1 MAHRLAG
8 ETVESARRVDSQNRY
23 TVGDLWRLVG
33 TIRAGAKG
41 AIDDKIDRRQHL
53 RIGGNNLDVNAPAAQ
68 DAGRHHGIGAVI
80 SRTSD
85 RDHSPAVYAAQH
97 LTSDARNMPRG
108 PSDQLVESFQ
118 CIGVDLPHLSRS
130 DDWNHE

>member
-1 MAHRLAG
+1 M
-8 ETVESARRVDSQNRY
+8 
-23 TVGDLWRLVG
+23 WRLVR

-41 AIDDKIDRRQHL
+41 TIDDKIGRRQLL
-53 RIGGNNLDVNAPAAQ
+53 RIGCNNLDVNAPAAQ
-68 DAGRHHGIGAVI
+68 DAGCHPGIGAVV

-97 LTSDARNMPRG
+97 LTSVARNMPRSPG
-108 PSDQLVESFQ
+108 DQLVESFR
-118 CIGVDLPHLSRS
+118 CIRVDLPHLSRS